1 MVLPE
6 DISTKVRQDF
16 APADRRQVLQLLT
29 QLLRDDAEL
38 FNERILRAIVVWGNG
53 SVSKLVQG
61 IAFARDDWRD
71 LITAAE
77 SRQGNRVQL
86 LALPFGTHPDLEQI
100 TDWLD
105 GYEIT
110 VPWAVGADAGWTIRP
125 AELRGLS
132 LEQVHQLQTIN
143 RKVTDPNQYLA
154 RLHFLCIH
162 GGKEI
167 SATKAIEGKILLYY
181 RRHPDTGRFSFE
193 RFICRPQDLEKRG
206 KW

>member
-1 MVLPE
+1 MVLSE
-6 DISTKVRQDF
+6 DISTKVWQDF
-16 APADRRQVLQLLT
+16 ATADRRQVLQLLT
-29 QLLRDDAEL
+29 ELQREDAEL
-38 FNERILRAIVVWGNG
+38 FNDRILRAIVVWGNG

-77 SRQGNRVQL
+77 SRQGNRVRL

-100 TDWLD
+100 VGWLD
-105 GYEIT
+105 GSKIT
-110 VPWAVGADAGWTIRP
+110 VPWAAGADATWAMQT

-132 LEQVHQLQTIN
+132 LEEVLQLKTIN
-143 RKVTDPNQYLA
+143 AKITDPNQYLA
-154 RLHFLCIH
+154 RLHFLCIS

-167 SATKAIEGKILLYY
+167 STTKAIEGKILLYY
-181 RRHPDTGRFSFE
+181 RRHPDTGKFSFE
-193 RFICRPQDLEKRG
+193 RFVCRPQDLEKRG